1 MQIIGIDDPVVCEK
15 IQRTI
20 LGIEGV
26 VSITFDK
33 VNKSVIVNVREVKG
47 ESRKEMIH
55 TSLR

>member
-1 MQIIGIDDPVVCEK
+1 MVCEN

-33 VNKSVIVNVREVKG
+33 VNKSVIVNVREIKG

-55 TSLR
+55 TSLW